1 MVEIGHGAP
10 AAQRRRAPLTA
21 NRLLSVRWEI
31 QALTAERPEPCFL
44 TYQNPAVVPMRLAWQ
59 PSQQAD
65 SVV

>member
-1 MVEIGHGAP
+1 MVEIGHGARC
-10 AAQRRRAPLTA
+10 AAAGTVNGQPVTQ
-21 NRLLSVRWEI
+21 VRWAI
-31 QALTAERPEPCFL
+31 QALAAARPEPCFL